1 MADIQQE
8 LEKHQLTWSRFIKSS
23 FWAAGAC
30 AFIILLLW
38 IFLV

>member
-8 LEKHQLTWSRFIKSS
+8 LEKHQVTWNKFIKAS

-30 AFIILLLW
+30 VLILALLW
-38 IFLV
+38 IFVV